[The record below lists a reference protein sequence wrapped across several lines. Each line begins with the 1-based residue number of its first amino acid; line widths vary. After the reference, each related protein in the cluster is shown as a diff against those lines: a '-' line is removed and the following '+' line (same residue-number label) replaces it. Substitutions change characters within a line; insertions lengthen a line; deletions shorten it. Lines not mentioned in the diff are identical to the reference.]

1 MNREV
6 VNAVKTTATS
16 AVHRAEEVVS
26 GAHSE
31 QKPHNEQ
38 KSSGENKNRNNWH
51 ILASRSGSRSA
62 RNKQMLRAK
71 MPPWSNARPKKG
83 AEKKKKTER
92 VALKA

>member
-16 AVHRAEEVVS
+16 AVHRAKKVVS

-38 KSSGENKNRNNWH
+38 KSSGQNKGLGAFRFFF
-51 ILASRSGSRSA
+51 
-62 RNKQMLRAK
+62 
-71 MPPWSNARPKKG
+71 KKIG
-83 AEKKKKTER
+83 IIGTF
-92 VALKA
+92 